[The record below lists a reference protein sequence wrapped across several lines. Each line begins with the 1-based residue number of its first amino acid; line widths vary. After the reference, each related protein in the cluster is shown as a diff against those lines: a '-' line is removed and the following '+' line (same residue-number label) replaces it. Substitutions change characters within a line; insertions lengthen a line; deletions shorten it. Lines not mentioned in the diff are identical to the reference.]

1 MANLE
6 RVTNDLNLAS
16 QSLQELREK
25 YDGALDLL
33 DNKNTEITGALNS
46 AKSNALQEIQ
56 TISNTATSEISQLK
70 DTSLN
75 LVNEAK
81 NTATSQISQLKD
93 TSLNLVNEAK
103 NTATSEITNK
113 KNEYISE
120 MDAKANE
127 YDIDN
132 INTQVQAMDSKM
144 SESINGAKTQLNSKI
159 EEIKTEQGQK
169 ITELKNKMSELNAR
183 FITDENQ
190 ILIKVGNNEGEI
202 SSLKDAL
209 NLALKYSPSIP
220 RSVTREKNRVVIEIQ
235 EGWEWVE
242 QVALYHM
249 DLSHIILTQKNFD
262 APIMCDFARENMHHD
277 NGLLV
282 KLYLDNSKISIKKLH
297 LKAKA
302 KELTENNCWFNNYI
316 YSRFGSGVFIEHL
329 KLDDSLLTTRNCGQ
343 AGAYT
348 LLTDDGSQLLAHKI
362 EIIKS
367 NATNEGFSVC
377 ENSRAYVEHLIL
389 SGGNSNHN
397 GVLINNASSAFIAN
411 ITINGNSGHN
421 GVIINAASSA
431 CIANITINGNSGHNG
446 VFVSVSSAYI
456 GNITISA
463 RSGHQHLLV
472 DGGRLTNYGFCN
484 FTGGTSGNNQKLA
497 VIRGGLATVA
507 GAGYSRGA
515 GNDANIAVN
524 TWSVHGS
531 WCFCGNRT

>member
-33 DNKNTEITGALNS
+33 DNKNTQITGALNS

-81 NTATSQISQLKD
+81 NTATS
-93 TSLNLVNEAK
+93 
-103 NTATSEITNK
+103 EITNK
-113 KNEYISE
+113 KNEYMSE

-127 YDIDN
+127 YDIAN
-132 INTQVQAMDSKM
+132 INAQVQAMDTKIT
-144 SESINGAKTQLNSKI
+144 EQINGAKTQLNSKI
-159 EEIKTEQGQK
+159 EEIKIEQGQK
-169 ITELKNKMSELNAR
+169 ITELENKMSELNAR

-190 ILIKVGNNEGEI
+190 ILIKVGNNADNGEI
-202 SSLKDAL
+202 SSLKEAL

-242 QVALYHM
+242 AIGLYHM

-262 APIMCDFARENMHHD
+262 VPIMCDFSRQNMHHD

-302 KELTENNCWFNNYI
+302 KELTENNCWFNSYI
-316 YSRFGSGVFIEHL
+316 YSRFGSSVFIEHL

-348 LLTDDGSQLLAHKI
+348 IFTDDGSQLLAHKI

-389 SGGNSNHN
+389 SGGNSNYN
-397 GVLINNASSAFIAN
+397 GVLINTA
-411 ITINGNSGHN
+411 
-421 GVIINAASSA
+421 
-431 CIANITINGNSGHNG
+431 
-446 VFVSVSSAYI
+446 SSAYI

-463 RSGHQHLLV
+463 RSGHQHILV
-472 DGGRLTNYGFCN
+472 DGARLTNYGSCN
-484 FTGGTSGNNQKLA
+484 FTGGTTGNNQKLA
-497 VIRGGLATVA
+497 VIRGGLATMA
-507 GAGYSRGA
+507 GNGYSRGA
-515 GNDANIAVN
+515 GNDANVAVN
-524 TWSVHGS
+524 TWSVHGA
-531 WCFCGNRT
+531 WFFYGGRT

>member
-1 MANLE
+1 MAILE
-6 RVTNDLNLAS
+6 RVANDLNSAS

-33 DNKNTEITGALNS
+33 DNKNTQISGALES
-46 AKSNALQEIQ
+46 AKSNALQEIR
-56 TISNTATSEISQLK
+56 TIS
-70 DTSLN
+70 
-75 LVNEAK
+75 

-132 INTQVQAMDSKM
+132 INTQVQAMDSK
-144 SESINGAKTQLNSKI
+144 INGAKTQLNSKI
-159 EEIKTEQGQK
+159 EEIKIEQGQK

-190 ILIKVGNNEGEI
+190 ILIKVGNNAGNGEI
-202 SSLKDAL
+202 SSLKEAL

-220 RSVTREKNRVVIEIQ
+220 NSVTREKNRVVIEIQ

-242 QVALYHM
+242 PIGLYHI
-249 DLSHIILTQKNFD
+249 DLSHIILTQKNF
-262 APIMCDFARENMHHD
+262 AVPIMCDFSRQNMHYD

-348 LLTDDGSQLLAHKI
+348 IFTDDGSQLLAHKI

-367 NATNEGFSVC
+367 NATNEGFGVC

-389 SGGNSNHN
+389 SGGNSNYN
-397 GVLINNASSAFIAN
+397 GVLINNASSAFIHA
-411 ITINGNSGHN
+411 ITIS
-421 GVIINAASSA
+421 
-431 CIANITINGNSGHNG
+431 GNSGHNG
-446 VFVSVSSAYI
+446 VFVSVSSAYV
-456 GNITISA
+456 GNITISG

-472 DGGRLTNYGFCN
+472 DGGRLTNYGSCN